1 MASVARS
8 WPGTPQE
15 VAWWGLILG
24 ALAFLNTWD
33 YPIYLLLFGAALAV
47 WRYRVD
53 IGKQGW
59 LRDTAILML
68 AVGASGVLAYFP
80 FFLSL
85 RSQAGG
91 IGLVSPETKTAP
103 QQFLLMFGIQFSL
116 LPATLTVIAAEM
128 RAALK
133 SVAPPSLAWIWAA
146 AFGLALVASLVAGW
160 WTAAL
165 CLLFLLVSGGL
176 LLWGTVVGVRE
187 SAGGPDAPTL
197 MVLLMI
203 MVAMGLLCAVEV
215 VYLRDVFDSRMNTVF
230 KFYYQA
236 WVLLSLCGSY
246 GVYRLVRKA
255 GELRRPWQAAVA
267 LWLALSGML
276 VIGGL
281 SYTAA
286 ATATK
291 AGLFRGEATLNGTA
305 YVARQR
311 PAEYAAIAWLLA
323 DAAPDAVIVEG
334 SGGSYTVEN
343 WVSAHTGLQSLL
355 GWAGHERQWRGSG
368 DLPAEREQVLRAIY
382 SGVDMAETDRLLRD
396 YGVDYVLV
404 GPYEREAY
412 DAGDDTLAKLDGLMV
427 RAYQNEVYV
436 IYARAR

>member
-1 MASVARS
+1 
-8 WPGTPQE
+8 
-15 VAWWGLILG
+15 
-24 ALAFLNTWD
+24 
-33 YPIYLLLFGAALAV
+33 
-47 WRYRVD
+47 
-53 IGKQGW
+53 
-59 LRDTAILML
+59 
-68 AVGASGVLAYFP
+68 
-80 FFLSL
+80 
-85 RSQAGG
+85 
-91 IGLVSPETKTAP
+91 
-103 QQFLLMFGIQFSL
+103 
-116 LPATLTVIAAEM
+116 
-128 RAALK
+128 
-133 SVAPPSLAWIWAA
+133 
-146 AFGLALVASLVAGW
+146 
-160 WTAAL
+160 
-165 CLLFLLVSGGL
+165 
-176 LLWGTVVGVRE
+176 
-187 SAGGPDAPTL
+187 
-197 MVLLMI
+197 
-203 MVAMGLLCAVEV
+203 
-215 VYLRDVFDSRMNTVF
+215 
-230 KFYYQA
+230 
-236 WVLLSLCGSY
+236 
-246 GVYRLVRKA
+246 
-255 GELRRPWQAAVA
+255 
-267 LWLALSGML
+267 ML